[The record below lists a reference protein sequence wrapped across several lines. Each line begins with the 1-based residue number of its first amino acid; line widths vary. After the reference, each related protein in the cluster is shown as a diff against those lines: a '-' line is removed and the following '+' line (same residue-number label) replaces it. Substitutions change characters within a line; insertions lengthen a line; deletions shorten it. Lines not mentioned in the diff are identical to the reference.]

1 MAEIYPETLTNLI
14 GSGVIFSEGYS
25 SSHTDHYELFKF
37 EYISFKNKSR
47 SPCNDANNIVID
59 VSLFDIPKFF
69 IDIYCD
75 YFEIKTYDNFPGTT
89 LLNMQIEYDTISD
102 EQFFQL
108 SVLYDLLGLTK
119 DNLNGIFEI
128 SRNIRNRITK

>member
-1 MAEIYPETLTNLI
+1 MLEIYPETLSNLI

-25 SSHTDHYELFKF
+25 SSHTDCDGHFKF
-37 EYISFKNKSR
+37 EYISYKNKSR
-47 SPCNDANNIVID
+47 SPCNDANNVIMD
-59 VSLFDIPKFF
+59 VSLFDVPKFF

-75 YFEIKTYDNFPGTT
+75 YFEIKKYDKFPGTT
-89 LLNMQIEYDTISD
+89 LLNMPIEYDTISD